1 METKKG
7 STFTKHYY
15 SNTFEDCPH
24 YTAEITV
31 DEDATISEMCRA
43 FELFLKVSGY
53 EFDGVVDI
61 VPFEEDEPVVHTPR
75 WASENVAKPVHE
87 EVPTGYVP
95 RQNFLTPDRNSV
107 FDEKM

>member
-1 METKKG
+1 MTKAKKG

-15 SNTFEDCPH
+15 SQTFEDEPH

-31 DEDATISEMCRA
+31 DEDSNLTQMCRA

-53 EFDGVVDI
+53 EFDGYVDI
-61 VPFEEDEPVVHTPR
+61 VKDEERDLFVEELVKNNEPVF
-75 WASENVAKPVHE
+75 EK
-87 EVPTGYVP
+87 GYPSYEAV
-95 RQNFLTPDRNSV
+95 NKSDLMST

>member
-1 METKKG
+1 MAEPKKG
-7 STFTKHYY
+7 STFIKHFY
-15 SNTFEDCPH
+15 SHTFENEPH

-31 DEDATISEMCRA
+31 DEDASLSDMCRA

-61 VPFEEDEPVVHTPR
+61 VKDEDEPVH
-75 WASENVAKPVHE
+75 NY
-87 EVPTGYVP
+87 VPTGYVP
-95 RQNFLTPDRNSV
+95 KKGKMDT